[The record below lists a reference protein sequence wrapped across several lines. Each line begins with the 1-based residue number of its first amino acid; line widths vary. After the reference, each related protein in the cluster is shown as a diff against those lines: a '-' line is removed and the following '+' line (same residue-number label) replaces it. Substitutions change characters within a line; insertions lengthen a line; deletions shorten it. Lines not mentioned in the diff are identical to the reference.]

1 MSGSTHTAG
10 AEHPSGLALWWAGA
24 RPRTLPAAVV
34 PVVVGA
40 AVAVATVA
48 DPVVWWRVV
57 MALLVS
63 LALQVGV
70 NYANDYSDG
79 VRGTDEVR
87 VGPLR
92 LVGSGLVPATAVRT
106 AALGAFAVAA
116 VAGLMLAVATSW
128 WLLAVG
134 AAALAAGWGYTGG
147 PRPYGYLGLGEVF
160 VFVFFGLVATAGT
173 TYVAV
178 GSVPPAAWWA
188 GVGVGALACA
198 LLVVNNL
205 RDIPTDAAVGKRT
218 LAVRMGDAGTR
229 RFYLLLLLVAA
240 LAVVEVGVTAT
251 PWALLALGSVLAAI
265 VPVRAVVSGAT
276 GRELIPVLGA
286 TGRLQLV
293 YGVAMTIGLVIGS

>member
-1 MSGSTHTAG
+1 MGGSTQVTGAG
-10 AEHPSGLALWWAGA
+10 RPNGVALWWLGA

-34 PVVVGA
+34 PVMVGA
-40 AVAVATVA
+40 AVAATEGGGSLT
-48 DPVVWWRVV
+48 WWRVAV
-57 MALLVS
+57 ALLVS

-79 VRGTDEVR
+79 VRGTDDVR

-92 LVGSGLVPATAVRT
+92 LVGSGMVPAGRVRS
-106 AALGAFAVAA
+106 AALGAFGVAA
-116 VAGLMLAVATSW
+116 AAGLALAATTSW

-134 AAALAAGWGYTGG
+134 TAALAAGWGYTGG

-178 GSVPPAAWWA
+178 GSVPAAAWWA
-188 GVGVGALACA
+188 GAGVGAIACA

-205 RDIPTDAAVGKRT
+205 RDIPTDSVVGKRT

-229 RFYLLLLLVAA
+229 RFYVLLLLVAV
-240 LAVVEVGVTAT
+240 LAVVEVAVTAT
-251 PWALLALGSVLAAI
+251 PWALLGLVAI
-265 VPVRAVVSGAT
+265 AVAVQPVRAVRSGAT
-276 GRELIPVLGA
+276 GRDLIPVLGA
-286 TGRLQLV
+286 TGRLQAV
-293 YGVAMTIGLVIGS
+293 YGIAMTVGLVIGS

>member
-1 MSGSTHTAG
+1 MSGSTQVTGAG
-10 AEHPSGLALWWAGA
+10 RPSGFSLWWAGA

-34 PVVVGA
+34 PVMVGSAVGVA
-40 AVAVATVA
+40 AVDA
-48 DPVVWWRVV
+48 PIVWWRVV
-57 MALLVS
+57 VALVVS

-79 VRGTDEVR
+79 VRGTDDVR

-92 LVGSGLVPATAVRT
+92 LVGSGLVPAAAVRS
-106 AALGAFAVAA
+106 AALAAFGVAA
-116 VAGLMLAVATSW
+116 VAGLLLAVATTW
-128 WLLAVG
+128 WLLVVG

-178 GSVPPAAWWA
+178 GSIPASAWWA

-218 LAVRMGDAGTR
+218 LAVRMGDSGTR
-229 RFYLLLLLVAA
+229 RFYVLLLLVAV
-240 LAVVEVGVTAT
+240 LAVVEVAVTAT
-251 PWALLALGSVLAAI
+251 PWALIGLAA
-265 VPVRAVVSGAT
+265 VPAVVTPVRTVMSGAT
-276 GRELIPVLGA
+276 GRALIPVLGA
-286 TGRLQLV
+286 TGRAQAL
-293 YGVAMTIGLVIGS
+293 YGAALSVGLVVGA